1 MLYVDKVSRKDL
13 PSAKQFSRTNFS
25 IEKMCKIVESTATC
39 TLKETNISKISYST
53 DIPGNRAFSFYFF
66 PYLG

>member
-1 MLYVDKVSRKDL
+1 
-13 PSAKQFSRTNFS
+13 
-25 IEKMCKIVESTATC
+25 MCKIVESTATC

-66 PYLG
+66 PYLGQPCSSSINNKKPLQATKQGFHVRLIA